1 MHRHRAR
8 CRARPAAGRGP
19 ARSLPAGLLLV
30 LIFLT
35 VNVLVHGPM
44 VTLDQHIRQ
53 TVQGW
58 AHAPDWRWL
67 ADSRHAPARLITDI
81 GRETVAVPV
90 LAVVAVVL
98 AAREHTLRP
107 LLVAATGMLLLLV
120 TVIPAKI
127 IIARPGPGTT
137 ALAAG
142 RWGYFPSGH
151 TSTACVCYSIAV
163 FLLIA
168 GGRPGPP
175 GRARWPGR
183 GVAAGRSRAGL
194 VRLSLGQRRAGRL
207 GTVRAHRLADA
218 ARPTAA
224 PPIAALTNPLPAM
237 IRSVPGLT
245 ALLESPVRQEC
256 TAGYSPQAGRR
267 EPRDAARLAPQPGA
281 SAALPTHGGCPGC

>member
-1 MHRHRAR
+1 MDKVASI
-8 CRARPAAGRGP
+8 APAPGQVQSP
-19 ARSLPAGLLLV
+19 ARGRPWPGWLLPAGLLLV

-168 GGRPGPP
+168 
-175 GRARWPGR
+175 
-183 GVAAGRSRAGL
+183 SR
-194 VRLSLGQRRAGRL
+194 
-207 GTVRAHRLADA
+207 
-218 ARPTAA
+218 
-224 PPIAALTNPLPAM
+224 
-237 IRSVPGLT
+237 
-245 ALLESPVRQEC
+245 
-256 TAGYSPQAGRR
+256 QAGSAGPRSLAWPR
-267 EPRDAARLAPQPGA
+267 CGCWSEPRWSGA
-281 SAALPTHGGCPGC
+281 TITGPATCWPAGHCPRSSSG